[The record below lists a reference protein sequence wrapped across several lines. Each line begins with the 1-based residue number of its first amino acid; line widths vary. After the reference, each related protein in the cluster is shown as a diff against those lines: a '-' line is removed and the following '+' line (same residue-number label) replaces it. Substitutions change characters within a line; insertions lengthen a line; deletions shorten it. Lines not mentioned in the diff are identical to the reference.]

1 VVQRERASSQPI
13 PAEVT
18 EKLADRLHQL
28 TVAEAERVLER
39 AIALQSEAEMATPNV
54 IDTEMLGRIAA
65 ELQVDPVHLRQAL
78 AEELLRLDAEEPG
91 WLDRLIGPQGVAAQA
106 LISGDAA
113 RARAAIDNWL
123 AKHEGLRKRSETVS
137 GTRWERDPNLA
148 TAARM
153 ALNMTQGSGRLRG
166 VDGVIT
172 TVRPATDT
180 HQLVRI
186 EADTGRL
193 RRRGIVLLAAAAL
206 LGGLVTVGGT
216 VDGFGWQDVAAG
228 AAFTAVGAGG
238 VFLGIRMWVN
248 RVKEAVAR
256 AVDAFANPALVEY
269 TGVAGLISRFLGG
282 GAWMTRR

>member
-1 VVQRERASSQPI
+1 VVQRERASTQPI